1 MAGSLGR
8 EQEHGKK
15 RKEGTT
21 RGLRKEGE
29 RRRYGN

>member
-1 MAGSLGR
+1 MGR